1 MSGEDTY
8 IKAIRGGMIAIKN
21 GTKLPKD
28 ANVGKNLKRL
38 KDVNEGMYEEM
49 LEEYK
54 KVMDDFY
61 KK

>member
-8 IKAIRGGMIAIKN
+8 IKAIRGGMVAIRN
-21 GTKLPKD
+21 GTKEPKD

-38 KDVNEGMYEEM
+38 KDVNIGMYEEM
-49 LEEYK
+49 LAEYK
-54 KVMDDFY
+54 IVMDNFN